1 MMTEAKDIAEVETDP
16 FLDTS
21 AIVEHQSPE
30 KFPQAEP
37 APPAPAQPVDL
48 NTRVGQFIKLRDLRT
63 ELKEKHKAEL
73 APIEE
78 AMEQLEQVL
87 LSALN
92 AQNASSVKTASG
104 TVYKSLKESASM
116 ADPAAFWSYVIA
128 SGNFDLV
135 DKKANVTA
143 VKAHIEDP
151 ANGGNPPPGVNF
163 SSVVLPRVRR

>member
-1 MMTEAKDIAEVETDP
+1 MVTDAKDIAEVGDDP

-21 AIVEHQSPE
+21 AVVEHQPPE
-30 KFPQAEP
+30 KSPQAEP
-37 APPAPAQPVDL
+37 DPPAPAQPVDL
-48 NTRVGQFIKLRDLRT
+48 NTRVGQFIKLRDLKT

-151 ANGGNPPPGVNF
+151 ANNGLPPPGVNF
-163 SSVVLPRVRR
+163 TSVALPRVRR